1 MLKVII
7 CDDSAFMRKIFTDT
21 VNADSE
27 LTVIDTAYNGQN
39 LLDKLNKPDNLKPD
53 LLMLDIEM
61 PVLNGL
67 ETLKILKKKYPK
79 IPVLMVSALDN
90 SETVFKALE
99 IGAFDFIPKPGGSIS
114 LNIDSIKEEL
124 ITKLKAANQ
133 AKKEKVRRPI
143 KITKKINDFPIV
155 AIGTSSGGPKALAE
169 LLSGIPEKFSA
180 AFVIVQHMPAGFTKT
195 LAQRLD
201 DLSGLAI
208 KEAAAGD
215 QLKPGTALV
224 APGDYHLEINKDSK
238 VELNQKPKEHGVR
251 PAVDYMLKSLAK
263 NFNAA
268 RITAVILTGMGKD
281 GAVGMEKLTNK
292 GAYGIIEAKES
303 ALVYGMPSAA
313 AAKGAYDEILNI
325 DKIAA
330 RIIEIVEG

>member
-1 MLKVII
+1 MLKVMI
-7 CDDSAFMRKIFTDT
+7 CDDSAFMRKIFSDT
-21 VNADSE
+21 IEADSE

-39 LLDKLNKPDNLKPD
+39 LLDKLKKEKPD

-67 ETLKILKKKYPK
+67 QTLKIVKEKYSE
-79 IPVLMVSALDN
+79 IPVIMVSALDN
-90 SETVFKALE
+90 SETVFKALD

-124 ITKLKAANQ
+124 ISKLKAAHQ
-133 AKKEKVRRPI
+133 SKKERVI
-143 KITKKINDFPIV
+143 KPVKIRKRFTDFPIV
-155 AIGTSSGGPKALAE
+155 AIGTSSGGPRALST
-169 LLSGIPEKFSA
+169 LLSGIPKNFPA

-195 LAQRLD
+195 LADRLNNV
-201 DLSGLAI
+201 SGLTI

-215 QLKPGTALV
+215 KLQKGHALL
-224 APGDYHLEINKDSK
+224 APGDYHLEINNIGRVK
-238 VELNQKPKEHGVR
+238 LNKNPKEHGVR
-251 PAVDYMLKSLAK
+251 PSVDYMLKSLAK
-263 NFNAA
+263 NFNAK
-268 RITAVILTGMGKD
+268 RITAVILTGMGRD
-281 GAVGMEKLTNK
+281 GAVGMEALTND

-325 DKIAA
+325 NEIAK
-330 RIIEIVEG
+330 RLIEIVEG